1 MVKTYKSSHD
11 NIEKIM
17 EVIAAD
23 TPSYFQNYFYTL
35 KIEFTKIFMNIL

>member
-1 MVKTYKSSHD
+1 MVKTYNSNHD

-23 TPSYFQNYFYTL
+23 PPSYFQNYIYTL
-35 KIEFTKIFMNIL
+35 KT